1 MSYYNVLAIFNE
13 IQLLEVETI
22 LNQMSI
28 MTQGYKN
35 QLVKAVE
42 DYQYL
47 STNSSCTRGLTKQII
62 LFLLNSDS
70 TTPEGIELFLSK
82 LETWL
87 EIVESKKEQ
96 RIYAEVVNKYRDSL
110 YYYDEE
116 VLALRFSLIDILHE
130 LEEDKAEKK
139 RKKQRDNWERDSRL
153 TQYEV
158 PMQFHPEFEEYEAQ
172 MRAYGKSF
180 ESSTSSFNHVPNVKL
195 LFNEEQPSYE
205 ETYLGI
211 FGNVSN

>member
-13 IQLLEVETI
+13 VELLEVETI

-47 STNSSCTRGLTKQII
+47 VSNSSCTRGLTKQIV

-70 TTPEGIELFLSK
+70 TTPKGIELFLSK

-96 RIYAEVVNKYRDSL
+96 RIYAEVVNKYRDII
-110 YYYDEE
+110 YCFDDEE
-116 VLALRFSLIDILHE
+116 ILALRFSLLDILRE

-139 RKKQRDNWERDSRL
+139 AKKQRDNWERNSSL
-153 TQYEV
+153 TRCEV
-158 PMQFHPEFEEYEAQ
+158 PMQFHPEYAEYEQ
-172 MRAYGKSF
+172 KMISYGESF
-180 ESSTSSFNHVPNVKL
+180 GSSFNCVPNLKDIW
-195 LFNEEQPSYE
+195 NGEQPSYE
-205 ETYLGI
+205 KAFMGYL
-211 FGNVSN
+211 